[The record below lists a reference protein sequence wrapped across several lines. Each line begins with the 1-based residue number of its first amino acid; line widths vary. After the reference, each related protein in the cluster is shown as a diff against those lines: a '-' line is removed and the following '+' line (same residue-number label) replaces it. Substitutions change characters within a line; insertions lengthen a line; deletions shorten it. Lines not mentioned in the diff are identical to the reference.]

1 MRWIEFSVEVDG
13 ESAEAVSD
21 LFHRYGHGGV
31 AVEELEPP
39 GELLIGPQSLH
50 TDRAVRVATY
60 IPEDG
65 DSAATR
71 ERLQDGLAYLSM
83 IRPMKELQEK
93 VVAEEEWA
101 SAWKDHFHPHRAGER
116 TVIVPTWREYE
127 PVEGDIVVRLDPG
140 MAFGT
145 GLHPTTRLCLRELE
159 NLVTPGMTIL
169 DVGTGSGIL
178 SLTAAKLGAA
188 SALGLD
194 IDPVAVAAARE
205 NVSLN
210 DLGAVIDIQEGSLPR
225 DGQDPLGRAREGWP
239 EGGFDLVV
247 ANVTAEVL
255 AELAQPL
262 SQAPRPGG
270 MLIGSGIISER
281 FTEAAYALMGAG
293 LRLVDAVSEGDWR
306 AVVMTRLEG
315 EG

>member
-39 GELLIGPQSLH
+39 EELLIGPQSLR

-60 IPEDG
+60 VPEDG
-65 DSAATR
+65 DSAAIR
-71 ERLQDGLAYLSM
+71 ERLHDSLGYLSM

-127 PVEGDIVVRLDPG
+127 PVEGDIVIQLDPG

-159 NLVTPGMTIL
+159 SMVTPGMTIL

-188 SALGLD
+188 RALGLD

-210 DLGAVIDIQEGSLPR
+210 DLASVIEIQEGSLPR
-225 DGQDPLGRAREGWP
+225 DGQDPWGRAREGWP
-239 EGGFDLVV
+239 EEGFDLVV
-247 ANVTAEVL
+247 ANVTADVL

-262 SQAPRPGG
+262 SQALRPGG

-281 FTEAAYALMGAG
+281 FTEAAYALMGVG

-306 AVVMTRLEG
+306 AVVMMRLEG
-315 EG
+315 EA